1 MHHIFFFFTETIS
14 DIQASWIPVFIYFQS
29 NQRLC
34 SSQSSLPPSTPVVSI
49 TTSNL
54 THPSLIYS
62 GVSAAY
68 NNGTLWSLIF
78 VLCCVCFKEA
88 LSAVLMLLSLSDR
101 LLPAQC
107 RAIRLQYS
115 CGPFSG
121 LHGSMAAAPVELTGV
136 RVPDCLLSLS
146 SWIYS
151 CFRNFVYPF

>member
-1 MHHIFFFFTETIS
+1 MHHIFFFSQKQFQTS
-14 DIQASWIPVFIYFQS
+14 RQAEFLCLCFQS

-107 RAIRLQYS
+107 RAIRLQHS

-136 RVPDCLLSLS
+136 RVSDCLLSLS